1 MLRRSKHL
9 VNGTTLKTI
18 YDALVLPHFDYCAL
32 VWDNSLQNK
41 LVKLQNKA
49 ARILTDDSYETPS
62 EAVRAKL
69 NWETSQSRREKII
82 FLFMKET
89 INGNSNNNIGDLF
102 RISCNT
108 SHNLRSSNKV
118 LSLAKPNTN
127 AIKRSFSYKGAVV
140 WNNLQ
145 LAEKL
150 QTLICWF
157 YVVLTL
163 LVIYI

>member
-1 MLRRSKHL
+1 MLRRSKHF
-9 VNGTTLKTI
+9 VNGTSLKTI
-18 YDALVLPHFDYCAL
+18 SDALVLPHFHYCAL
-32 VWDNSLQNK
+32 VWDNCSKSLQNK

-69 NWETSQSRREKII
+69 NWETSQSRREKLI

-89 INGNSNNNIGDLF
+89 INGNSNKNIGDLF

-108 SHNLRSSNKV
+108 SHNLRSNNKV

-150 QTLICWF
+150 
-157 YVVLTL
+157 
-163 LVIYI
+163 